1 MMISPLLSALAA
13 AALLASAA
21 GVRGIVLDPVVAIP
35 TLCVPAHSC
44 DCDGATAR

>member
-21 GVRGIVLDPVVAIP
+21 GVRGIVAIP
-35 TLCVPAHSC
+35 FPCVPAHSC